1 MLRTSFSVFDAL
13 VFGRGTA
20 VRHTSTT
27 ILRNVAVRS
36 SPPRTGLPWA
46 RSFTASAHAAPTKT
60 SPLSGGFR
68 LRRPFHTTRP
78 RRTAD
83 TAGAGEATAEEG
95 SLSLSARLKKL
106 SREYGWSA
114 VGVYLALSV
123 LDFPFCFLLVRTV
136 GTEKIAHLEE
146 IVIRNVQKIVPDRL
160 QAWWVEYRQ
169 ALKDAKRERVG
180 EVDEVIGHGVAEA
193 ELRNNEGASLA
204 TQLALAYAIHKSF
217 IFLRVPLTAA
227 VTPKVVKVLRS
238 WGWQI
243 GKNVKKAKA

>member
-1 MLRTSFSVFDAL
+1 MLRTSFDAL

-20 VRHTSTT
+20 IRHTSTA
-27 ILRNVAVRS
+27 ILRNAAAS
-36 SPPRTGLPWA
+36 SGPSSAGLPWTKLPTTA
-46 RSFTASAHAAPTKT
+46 VTAAARPSTRSFTASARAAPTKI

-83 TAGAGEATAEEG
+83 AAGTAPKTGGRGGQGRKRGESGRAGAGETAAEEG

-136 GTEKIAHLEE
+136 GTEKI
-146 IVIRNVQKIVPDRL
+146 
-160 QAWWVEYRQ
+160 
-169 ALKDAKRERVG
+169 G
-180 EVDEVIGHGVAEA
+180 EFLPFYGIPVLCDMWNQGTEVLIG
-193 ELRNNEGASLA
+193 N
-204 TQLALAYAIHKSF
+204 
-217 IFLRVPLTAA
+217 
-227 VTPKVVKVLRS
+227 
-238 WGWQI
+238 
-243 GKNVKKAKA
+243 